1 MKYVFSALALAAL
14 LASCATNPYRLTN
27 KSYQQQAKAYAR
39 TLRAQPQ
46 AIVGPD
52 SLPQAPYWVGTTNF
66 GLRKP
71 NLVIIHHTAQHS
83 ADETLKTFTLPRTQ
97 VSAHYVIGR
106 DGRTFHLLN
115 DYLRAWHGGAARWG
129 NDNDINSS
137 SIGIELDN
145 DGTEPFAEPQI
156 KSLLVVLKY
165 LKKTYN
171 IPTANFI
178 GHADIAPT
186 RKNDPNVTFP
196 WKRLA
201 DKGFGLW
208 YDEAALLDTI
218 VVAPSAVVFPPTPA
232 PMPTPKVAPMLT
244 PKAAPLAKPMPTPGL
259 MPADSTARAP
269 LSPVDAFDPRE
280 ALRIIGYDT
289 RDLGAAI
296 MAFKRHFIPQNV
308 NAVLTHDDRRVLFNL
323 YKKYL

>member
-1 MKYVFSALALAAL
+1 MKQFSSLPRLLLAAV
-14 LASCATNPYRLTN
+14 LATSCATNPYRATN
-27 KSYQQQAKAYAR
+27 QSYQRQARAYAR
-39 TLRAQPQ
+39 TLRAQPRLS
-46 AIVGPD
+46 AGPD

-71 NLVIIHHTAQHS
+71 NLVVLHHTAQHS
-83 ADETLKTFTLPRTQ
+83 TDETLKTFTLPRTQ

-129 NDNDINSS
+129 NDSDINSS

-156 KSLLVVLKY
+156 QSLLVVLKY

-171 IPTANFI
+171 IPTANFV

-186 RKNDPNVTFP
+186 RKNDPSASFP

-201 DKGFGLW
+201 DSGFGLW
-208 YDEAALLDTI
+208 YDETALLDTI
-218 VVAPSAVVFPPTPA
+218 VVAPSAVVFPAAPVPRATPVL
-232 PMPTPKVAPMLT
+232 KVAPL
-244 PKAAPLAKPMPTPGL
+244 PGL
-259 MPADSTARAP
+259 APADSTARAP
-269 LSPVDAFDPRE
+269 LSPADALDPRT

-289 RDLGAAI
+289 RDLNAAI
-296 MAFKRHFIPQNV
+296 TAFKRHFIPSDV
-308 NAVLTHDDRRVLFNL
+308 NAVLTHDDRRILYSL

>member
-1 MKYVFSALALAAL
+1 MKHSSFAPGL
-14 LASCATNPYRLTN
+14 LAVLLAGCATNPYALTN
-27 KSYQQQAKAYAR
+27 KSYQRQAKAYAR
-39 TLRAQPQ
+39 TLRAQPRLS
-46 AIVGPD
+46 AGPD

-83 ADETLKTFTLPRTQ
+83 TAETLKTFTLPRTQ

-115 DYLRAWHGGAARWG
+115 DYLRAWHGGVARWG
-129 NDNDINSS
+129 NDNDVNSS

-156 KSLLVVLKY
+156 RCLLVVLKY

-171 IPTANFI
+171 IPAANFI
-178 GHADIAPT
+178 GHSDIAPT
-186 RKNDPNVTFP
+186 RKNDPSAAFP

-201 DKGFGLW
+201 DSGFGLW
-208 YDEAALLDTI
+208 YDESALLDTI
-218 VVAPSAVVFPPTPA
+218 VVAPSAVVFPALPA
-232 PMPTPKVAPMLT
+232 PKAVPVLT
-244 PKAAPLAKPMPTPGL
+244 
-259 MPADSTARAP
+259 PADSTARRAP
-269 LSPVDAFDPRE
+269 LNPVDAFDPRE

-289 RDLGAAI
+289 RDLNAAI
-296 MAFKRHFIPQNV
+296 TAFKRHFIPGDV
-308 NAVLTHDDRRVLFNL
+308 NAVLTADDRRILFNL